1 MNVDPKIAPRNQR
14 PRPAKIAVTDPVPL
28 SDAAVF
34 WRAAAQA
41 STIGLFIIAFGA
53 FLYFAKPLL
62 VPVLAALTVGMT
74 VGPLVGKARD
84 RGVPSWVMAL
94 VVVLGMLAAF
104 YLVSISVFGP
114 ASDLVG
120 RMGEIGTAIKDKLYF
135 LERPM
140 AEFQSLQS
148 AVLGGGGQKPAVTVE
163 TNQSKV
169 LESVVTVVTPAAVEI
184 VLEIILFFGT
194 LFFFI
199 LGRAKFRRYLVNA
212 FTARDARLRALKI
225 LNDIEQNLSDYLLVV
240 TCINLSLG
248 AVTVLITYL
257 LGLPTPL
264 LWGALAFGLNYLPY
278 VGPGIMYV
286 ILFGIGLLS
295 FPTLWGALLPPGIFM
310 AVTLVEGQFLTPAII
325 GHRVLNVHPLTIFL
339 GIAFWAWL
347 WGPVG
352 AFLAMPIIIMATVA
366 LNHIYPDKTETL
378 PG

>member
-1 MNVDPKIAPRNQR
+1 MNVDPKIAPRNQSNR
-14 PRPAKIAVTDPVPL
+14 AAKIAVTDPVPL

-34 WRAAAQA
+34 WRLAAQA
-41 STIGLFIIAFGA
+41 STIGVFIIAFGA

-74 VGPLVGKARD
+74 VGPLAGKARD

-94 VVVLGMLAAF
+94 VVVVGMLAAL
-104 YLVSISVFGP
+104 YGVSISVFGP
-114 ASDLVG
+114 ASELVG
-120 RMGEIGTAIKDKLYF
+120 RLGEIGAAIKDKLYF

-140 AEFQSLQS
+140 AEFQSLQN
-148 AVLGGGGQKPAVTVE
+148 AVLGGGQKPAVTVE

-169 LESVVTVVTPAAVEI
+169 LESVVTVVTPKAVEI
-184 VLEIILFFGT
+184 LLEVILFFGT

-212 FTARDARLRALKI
+212 FTARDSRLRALKI

-240 TCINLSLG
+240 TCINLALG

-310 AVTLVEGQFLTPAII
+310 AVTLVEGQFLTPAIV

-366 LNHIYPDKTETL
+366 LNHIYPSKTETL

>member
-1 MNVDPKIAPRNQR
+1 VNVDPKLSSRNHAKR
-14 PRPAKIAVTDPVPL
+14 PPKIAVTDPVPL
-28 SDAAVF
+28 RDPSVF
-34 WRAAAQA
+34 WRLAAQA
-41 STIGLFIIAFGA
+41 STIGVFIIAFGA

-84 RGVPSWVMAL
+84 RGVPSWVMAFA
-94 VVVLGMLAAF
+94 VVLGMLGAL
-104 YLVSISVFGP
+104 YLISISVFGP
-114 ASDLVG
+114 ASELVG
-120 RMGEIGTAIKDKLYF
+120 RLGEIGAAIKDKLYF

-148 AVLGGGGQKPAVTVE
+148 AVLGGGQRPAVTVE

-184 VLEIILFFGT
+184 VLEVIVFFGT

-212 FTARDARLRALKI
+212 FAARDARLRVLKI

-310 AVTLVEGQFLTPAII
+310 AVTLVEGQFLTPTII

-366 LNHIYPDKTETL
+366 LNHIYPDKTEAL

>member
-1 MNVDPKIAPRNQR
+1 VNVDPKIALRRPS
-14 PRPAKIAVTDPVPL
+14 PRPAETVVAEPL
-28 SDAAVF
+28 LSRDTAEL
-34 WRAAAQA
+34 WRVAAQTA
-41 STIGLFIIAFGA
+41 TIGVFLITFGA

-62 VPVLAALTVGMT
+62 VPILAAITVGMT
-74 VGPLVGKARD
+74 VGPIVGWAHN

-94 VVVLGMLAAF
+94 AAVLTLIGVL
-104 YLVSISVFGP
+104 YLTSVSVFKP
-114 ASDLVG
+114 ASELIG
-120 RMGEIGTAIKDKLYF
+120 RMGEIGAAIKDKLYF

-140 AEFQSLQS
+140 AEFKSLQG
-148 AVLGGGGQKPAVTVE
+148 AVMGGGPKPALAVE

-169 LESVVTVVTPAAVEI
+169 IESVVTVVTPAAVQIGVES
-184 VLEIILFFGT
+184 ILFFGT

-199 LGRAKFRRYLVNA
+199 LGRAKFRRYFVNA
-212 FTARDARLRALKI
+212 FSERDARLRTLKI
-225 LNDIEQNLSDYLLVV
+225 LNDIEDNLSNYLLVV
-240 TCINLSLG
+240 TAINLALG
-248 AVTVLITYL
+248 AVTVLITYV

-286 ILFGIGLLS
+286 ILFAIGLLS

-310 AVTLVEGQFLTPAII
+310 AVTLIEGQFLTPAIV
-325 GHRVLNVHPLTIFL
+325 GHRVLNVHPLVIFL

-352 AFLAMPIIIMATVA
+352 AFLAMPILIMGTVA
-366 LNHIYPDKTETL
+366 LKHIYPSKTEVI

>member
-1 MNVDPKIAPRNQR
+1 
-14 PRPAKIAVTDPVPL
+14 L
-28 SDAAVF
+28 
-34 WRAAAQA
+34 
-41 STIGLFIIAFGA
+41 
-53 FLYFAKPLL
+53 
-62 VPVLAALTVGMT
+62 
-74 VGPLVGKARD
+74 
-84 RGVPSWVMAL
+84 
-94 VVVLGMLAAF
+94 
-104 YLVSISVFGP
+104 
-114 ASDLVG
+114 
-120 RMGEIGTAIKDKLYF
+120 GEIGAAIKDKLYF

-148 AVLGGGGQKPAVTVE
+148 AVLGGGQRPAVTVE

-184 VLEIILFFGT
+184 VLEVIVFLGT
-194 LFFFI
+194 LFFFV

-212 FTARDARLRALKI
+212 FAARDARLRALKI

-240 TCINLSLG
+240 TCINLALG

-310 AVTLVEGQFLTPAII
+310 AVTLVEGQFLTPTII

-366 LNHIYPDKTETL
+366 LNHIYPDKTEAL

>member
-1 MNVDPKIAPRNQR
+1 VNVDPKIAPRRSSN
-14 PRPAKIAVTDPVPL
+14 RPAEVIVREPL
-28 SDAAVF
+28 PLPDEAAF
-34 WRAAAQA
+34 WRMA
-41 STIGLFIIAFGA
+41 SQGATIGVFLIAFGV

-94 VVVLGMLAAF
+94 TVVLGMLAAL
-104 YLVSISVFGP
+104 YVISISVFGP
-114 ASDLVG
+114 ASELVG

-140 AEFQSLQS
+140 AEFQSLQG
-148 AVLGGGGQKPAVTVE
+148 AILGGSPKPAVTVE

-169 LESVVTVVTPAAVEI
+169 LESVVTVVTPKAVEI
-184 VLEIILFFGT
+184 LLEVILFFGT

-212 FTARDARLRALKI
+212 FTARDVRLRTLKI
-225 LNDIEQNLSDYLLVV
+225 MNDIEENLSSYLLVV
-240 TCINLSLG
+240 TAINLSLG
-248 AVTVLITYL
+248 AVTVLMTYL

-310 AVTLVEGQFLTPAII
+310 AVTLVEGQFLTPAIV
-325 GHRVLNVHPLTIFL
+325 GHRVLNVHPLVIFL

-366 LNHIYPDKTETL
+366 LNHIYPSKTETL